1 MIYITSYESPDID
14 GIACMIGY
22 AELLAQKGVVAKAIY
37 FGELG
42 MEVAFVKNT
51 THYFPI
57 ERHVEA
63 YNKAD
68 TFVLVDVSEPENI
81 DPFIDLSA
89 VLKIFDHH
97 QKNNLE
103 KFVNSKNQVEM
114 VGSCAT
120 LITELL
126 MKEGVKPTSETALY
140 LYAAIVSNTVN
151 FKLSITTAK
160 DKEAAAWLK
169 KIAKVDNDF
178 IKEMFM
184 AKSNIT
190 KENLFDVL
198 FQDFVVK
205 TISDKK
211 IGIAQ
216 VEMVGVQRMAT
227 DLREAL
233 MGSMERLKNEHE
245 LDYIFF
251 NGIDVFEGTTIF
263 YSIDKSSLELF
274 SRILDL
280 PDLTDGLSIDYILMR
295 KQIWPRVDNVLKFG
309 L

>member
-1 MIYITSYESPDID
+1 M
-14 GIACMIGY
+14 
-22 AELLAQKGVVAKAIY
+22 
-37 FGELG
+37 
-42 MEVAFVKNT
+42 
-51 THYFPI
+51 
-57 ERHVEA
+57 
-63 YNKAD
+63 
-68 TFVLVDVSEPENI
+68 
-81 DPFIDLSA
+81 
-89 VLKIFDHH
+89 
-97 QKNNLE
+97 
-103 KFVNSKNQVEM
+103 
-114 VGSCAT
+114 
-120 LITELL
+120 
-126 MKEGVKPTSETALY
+126 
-140 LYAAIVSNTVN
+140 
-151 FKLSITTAK
+151 
-160 DKEAAAWLK
+160 
-169 KIAKVDNDF
+169 
-178 IKEMFM
+178 
-184 AKSNIT
+184 
-190 KENLFDVL
+190 
-198 FQDFVVK
+198 VK